1 MIQIKTQ
8 MSPDHIGRYEVK
20 SEIGRGG
27 MATVF
32 HANDPRFER
41 DVAIKV
47 LPPAFMHDPQFRVR
61 FEREAK
67 TIALLEHPAIV
78 PVYDFGEQGGQP
90 YIVMRYMSGG
100 SLEERLKEGPLS
112 IAETVHLISRLAPAL
127 DAAHTKGI
135 IHRDLKPGNILFDRY
150 GNAFLSD
157 FGIARLTQ
165 GSAAT
170 LTGDV
175 VLGTPAY
182 MSPEQV
188 QGDRELDGR
197 SDLYSLGII
206 LFQMLTGK
214 VPFSSDTPAK
224 TMLMHILEP
233 VPQLLDIKP
242 GLPPAIAAVL
252 GCALAKEPE
261 ARFATIGEM
270 ASALEA
276 TISAQ
281 QGTGGGL
288 PSQATTI
295 LVPGERPSP
304 QPGPITPPSLERPL
318 VAEGQRPVGAVPQRP
333 TPRRNLI
340 LVAALALGALGLVA
354 AGGLFLFA
362 RQASIPA
369 ANLPSSTPSLPAT
382 QPASSKPVS
391 LLLASATPVSAATAA
406 TATATPPNPTTSAPV
421 SSATATL
428 VSTAT
433 EAPEATAT
441 DTPLP
446 LAPIIGGADQIAFLN
461 ADDIWISNLDGS
473 QLAQLTF
480 DHAKKTNLSWS
491 PDGQVVI
498 YILGKCVQ
506 SVDVGSTR
514 VENLA
519 CFEAADFLEAF
530 EISPDGQRVAISLN
544 RELYIVPFDRQK
556 LSQARFRSDLQ
567 AMAGCPALAPYTHND
582 KNIAVKS
589 ARWSRDGQR
598 LAITRLGVDA
608 GRQVD
613 LIHLLDI
620 ANCTPP
626 FARLDEFPA
635 TRFKMK
641 EYAVSPFIQNF
652 TWDGDF
658 LFALT
663 SYKRNDGFGDLWI
676 YSTDLHRGFQANPI
690 EGACCYRDPQF
701 SPDGSHL
708 LFVFQDMR
716 LTPQNVIRLYYIPYG
731 TIGTGLV
738 YAPLSLPQD
747 FFADPRT
754 KPLPALRPAR

>member
-1 MIQIKTQ
+1 
-8 MSPDHIGRYEVK
+8 
-20 SEIGRGG
+20 

-32 HANDPRFER
+32 RAYDPRFER

-127 DAAHTKGI
+127 DAAHAKGI

-214 VPFSSDTPAK
+214 VPFASNTPAK

-233 VPQLLDIKP
+233 VPQLLDFKP

-252 GCALAKEPE
+252 GRALAKEPE

-276 TISAQ
+276 TLSAQ
-281 QGTGGGL
+281 QGTGRGL
-288 PSQATTI
+288 PSQVTTI
-295 LVPGERPSP
+295 FVPGERPSP

-318 VAEGQRPVGAVPQRP
+318 VAVDQRPAGAVGQRSAGAVPQRP

-340 LVAALALGALGLVA
+340 LMAALALGALGLVA

-369 ANLPSSTPSLPAT
+369 ATPPSATPSPPAT
-382 QPASSKPVS
+382 QSAASTPVA
-391 LLLASATPVSAATAA
+391 LLLSSATPLNEA
-406 TATATPPNPTTSAPV
+406 TATATPLIPTTSVPLSA
-421 SSATATL
+421 ATATP
-428 VSTAT
+428 VSVAT
-433 EAPEATAT
+433 VSEATAT
-441 DTPLP
+441 AADTPLP

-473 QLAQLTF
+473 QLVQLTF

-491 PDGQVVI
+491 PDGQAVI

-506 SVDVGSTR
+506 AVDIQSTR

-544 RELYIVPFDRQK
+544 RELYIVPYDRQK
-556 LSQARFRSDLQ
+556 LSQARFRNDLQ

-589 ARWSRDGQR
+589 ARWSRDEQR

-738 YAPLSLPQD
+738 YAPLSLPED
-747 FFADPRT
+747 FFADPRA
-754 KPLPALRPAR
+754 KLLPVLRPAR

>member
-1 MIQIKTQ
+1 M
-8 MSPDHIGRYEVK
+8 
-20 SEIGRGG
+20 
-27 MATVF
+27 
-32 HANDPRFER
+32 
-41 DVAIKV
+41 
-47 LPPAFMHDPQFRVR
+47 
-61 FEREAK
+61 
-67 TIALLEHPAIV
+67 
-78 PVYDFGEQGGQP
+78 
-90 YIVMRYMSGG
+90 
-100 SLEERLKEGPLS
+100 
-112 IAETVHLISRLAPAL
+112 
-127 DAAHTKGI
+127 
-135 IHRDLKPGNILFDRY
+135 
-150 GNAFLSD
+150 
-157 FGIARLTQ
+157 
-165 GSAAT
+165 
-170 LTGDV
+170 
-175 VLGTPAY
+175 
-182 MSPEQV
+182 
-188 QGDRELDGR
+188 
-197 SDLYSLGII
+197 
-206 LFQMLTGK
+206 
-214 VPFSSDTPAK
+214 
-224 TMLMHILEP
+224 
-233 VPQLLDIKP
+233 
-242 GLPPAIAAVL
+242 
-252 GCALAKEPE
+252 
-261 ARFATIGEM
+261 
-270 ASALEA
+270 
-276 TISAQ
+276 
-281 QGTGGGL
+281 
-288 PSQATTI
+288 
-295 LVPGERPSP
+295 
-304 QPGPITPPSLERPL
+304 
-318 VAEGQRPVGAVPQRP
+318 
-333 TPRRNLI
+333 
-340 LVAALALGALGLVA
+340 AALALGALGLVA
-354 AGGLFLFA
+354 AGGLVLFA
-362 RQASIPA
+362 RQASVPA
-369 ANLPSSTPSLPAT
+369 AIPPSSTPSSPAT
-382 QPASSKPVS
+382 QADVSTPVA
-391 LLLASATPVSAATAA
+391 LLLASPTPLSEANVSEATVTAIPPSPTIVSEA
-406 TATATPPNPTTSAPV
+406 TATATPLS
-421 SSATATL
+421 
-428 VSTAT
+428 
-433 EAPEATAT
+433 EAT

-446 LAPIIGGADQIAFLN
+446 MAPIIGGADQIAFLN

-480 DHAKKTNLSWS
+480 DHGKKTNLSWS
-491 PDGQVVI
+491 PDGQAVI

-506 SVDVGSTR
+506 TVDVGSTR
-514 VENLA
+514 VDNIA

-544 RELYIVPFDRQK
+544 RELYIVPYDRQK